1 MELVDLIGWAAGL
14 ILLLTVGRQVYTQWK
29 SGKSAG
35 VSRWLFIG
43 QMAASVGFIVYSLM
57 LDNWVFVVTN
67 MFMLITAIIGQALYW
82 RNQSNTTLAHDE
94 SSSGQSSI

>member
-1 MELVDLIGWAAGL
+1 MELVDLIGWTAGS
-14 ILLLTVGRQVYTQWK
+14 ILLLTIGRQVYTQWK

-43 QMAASVGFIVYSLM
+43 QMAASVGFIIYSLM

-67 MFMLITAIIGQALYW
+67 VFMLITAVIGQVLYW
-82 RNQSNTTLAHDE
+82 RNQSNATLVQDKL
-94 SSSGQSSI
+94 STRQSSN